1 MGIVD
6 LNKIRMVDTLD
17 FSEEL
22 KNFTHNGIS
31 LNLDER

>member
-1 MGIVD
+1 
-6 LNKIRMVDTLD
+6 MVDTLD